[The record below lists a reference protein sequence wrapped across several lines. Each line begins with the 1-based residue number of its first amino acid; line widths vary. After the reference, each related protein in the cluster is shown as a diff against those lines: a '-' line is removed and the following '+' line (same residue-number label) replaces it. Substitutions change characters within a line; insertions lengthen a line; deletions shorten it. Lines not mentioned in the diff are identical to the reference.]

1 MDKYGDI
8 PVRVYSN
15 ADSVEIFLNGK
26 SKGRKAFQEK
36 WTSDGRKYQEGE
48 GSGQLYLEWR
58 LPYQPGEL
66 HAVAYDHQD
75 QLVAEDRVVTAGKPA
90 KIGLHAEKTKLE
102 PDGQDLLYLYFDVL
116 DKSGNWVPSA
126 SNQLHFKIEGPARI
140 VGVDNGRQ
148 ASRERYQ
155 AQKNGRFKRKAF
167 HGRGVLLVQS
177 LEQAGL
183 QEGDSPVIGL
193 YPQTVDNPV
202 NKVGNSEVIWETSGS
217 AHAIIKQ
224 GVLHCLSAGDLAIRA
239 SYQGKTYQTHL
250 QVSEN
255 TSLGQAVSVRPL
267 RLYTDKGT
275 YPQLPSSVLV
285 DYESGGVKRVKVVWE
300 AIPEEDLARFH
311 EFMVSGQLEGLDLKT
326 SAQVCVQ
333 GICTIEPERVWT
345 LVKEPPHLPDRVK
358 LVLSDG
364 RRDTAKVT
372 WDELEPQVYAQVGEC
387 VLIGQVAGCEL
398 PATVTI
404 HVTDASAD
412 GEVISNQWTGSTLPL
427 VFASHSEPNHPAS
440 YLNDK
445 VIARKKSIPNTWI
458 AKSEQ
463 ASVGLLFGDAGIL
476 KPRFVDNVTLYYVE
490 NQEYVAVE
498 PTFIDYYVGNDP
510 ALPRTP
516 NHLDK
521 DSLLKQ
527 EENWRP
533 VSAIRKVSSDK
544 DEELRFEF
552 DKVETYALRLRF
564 EGLTSPLALTE
575 LQVHAK
581 KVKKNV
587 DRK

>member
-1 MDKYGDI
+1 MDK
-8 PVRVYSN
+8 
-15 ADSVEIFLNGK
+15 
-26 SKGRKAFQEK
+26 
-36 WTSDGRKYQEGE
+36 
-48 GSGQLYLEWR
+48 
-58 LPYQPGEL
+58 
-66 HAVAYDHQD
+66 
-75 QLVAEDRVVTAGKPA
+75 
-90 KIGLHAEKTKLE
+90 
-102 PDGQDLLYLYFDVL
+102 
-116 DKSGNWVPSA
+116 
-126 SNQLHFKIEGPARI
+126 
-140 VGVDNGRQ
+140 
-148 ASRERYQ
+148 
-155 AQKNGRFKRKAF
+155 
-167 HGRGVLLVQS
+167 
-177 LEQAGL
+177 QAGL
-183 QEGDSPVIGL
+183 QEGDSPAIGL
-193 YPQTVDNPV
+193 YPQIVDNPV

-239 SYQGKTYQTHL
+239 MYQGKIYQTHL
-250 QVSEN
+250 QVAEN
-255 TSLGQAVSVRPL
+255 TSLGQAVFVRPL
-267 RLYTDKGT
+267 RLYTAKGT

-285 DYESGGVKRVKVVWE
+285 DYESGSAKRVKVVWE
-300 AIPEEDLARFH
+300 AISEEDMASFH
-311 EFMVSGQLEGLDLKT
+311 EFTVSGQLECLDLKA

-333 GICTIEPERVWT
+333 GICAVEPERVWT
-345 LVKEPPHLPDRVK
+345 LVKEAPHLPDRVK

-372 WDELEPQVYAQVGEC
+372 WDELEPQVYAQVGES
-387 VLIGQVAGCEL
+387 VLTGQVEGCEL

-404 HVTDASAD
+404 HVTDASVD
-412 GEVISNQWTGSTLPL
+412 GEVISNQWTGSNLPL

-445 VIARKKSIPNTWI
+445 VIARKKSTANTWI
-458 AKSEQ
+458 AKSEK
-463 ASVGLLFGDAGIL
+463 ASVGVLFGDAGIL

-490 NQEYVAVE
+490 NQEYVAME
-498 PTFIDYYVGNDP
+498 PTFIDYYVGNEP
-510 ALPRTP
+510 SLPRTP

-564 EGLTSPLALTE
+564 ENLTSPLALTE